1 MTSSSR
7 FLSYIG
13 VIALAVLLTYSI
25 STTVAKNN
33 EERKTSEYY
42 QIKAFKL
49 PGEMSFAGEKAP
61 LNDPEVYERIDRELL
76 VNTYWQSNT
85 LLYLKRAG
93 KYFPI
98 IEPILERNGIPNDF
112 KYLCVIE
119 SGLTNASSSAGAK
132 GFWQFMPTTATQYG
146 MEVNDNV
153 DERYHI
159 EKSTEIACNYLK
171 NAKEKLGSWALAAA
185 AYNAGNKSIADKVS
199 QQKVTNYYDLLL
211 VEETARYVPRI
222 LAVKTIMENPQQYG
236 YFVEKEDIYNPDQF
250 TTITID
256 TPILDL
262 TEFAKKYSMTYKE
275 LKTLNPWLRNTYL
288 ENKNNKEYIIKIA
301 KK

>member
-1 MTSSSR
+1 MTTTNR

-13 VIALAVLLTYSI
+13 VIALAILLTYSI

-49 PGEMSFAGEKAP
+49 PTEMSFAGEKAP

-85 LLYLKRAG
+85 LLYFKRAG

-98 IEPILERNGIPNDF
+98 IEPILEKHGVPNDF
-112 KYLCVIE
+112 KYLAVIE
-119 SGLTNASSSAGAK
+119 SGLTNATSSAGAK
-132 GFWQFMPTTATQYG
+132 GFWQFMPATAKQYG

-153 DERYHI
+153 DERYHL
-159 EKSTEIACNYLK
+159 EKSTEMACVYLK
-171 NAKEKLGSWALAAA
+171 SAKEKLGSWALAAA
-185 AYNAGNKSIADKVS
+185 AYNAGNKSISDKLA
-199 QQKVTNYYDLLL
+199 QQQTTNYYDLLL
-211 VEETARYVPRI
+211 VEETSRYVPRI
-222 LAVKTIMENPQQYG
+222 LAVKEIMENPNHYG
-236 YFVEKEDIYNPDQF
+236 YIVEKEELYTPDQY
-250 TTITID
+250 TNIKID
-256 TPILDL
+256 TAILDL
-262 TEFAKKYSMTYKE
+262 TLFAKNHSMTYKE

-288 ENKNNKEYIIKIA
+288 ENNTNKEYIIKIL